1 MSVDAGS
8 VSEADDPVDHDFEF
22 VVKAPAS
29 GSAVGAKA
37 TWTMVDA
44 TGTVSCGQSAALSI
58 PLGFGKTLN
67 YRPKVQGPGI
77 TWVPSN
83 GGGCHDI
90 AVEGI
95 SLTVTQGSVTRR
107 LTADD
112 QCNLSGHQRAATAD
126 WELVV
131 AGGRFQLHALKTH
144 SSLKTRL
151 RYALRVGP
159 GRVASGSVSL
169 VRHYKPGRLI
179 DVSNVDFQP
188 MCVHGRY
195 QPKWY
200 GNTVGCKIPAVFSIR
215 IALTH

>member
-1 MSVDAGS
+1 M
-8 VSEADDPVDHDFEF
+8 
-22 VVKAPAS
+22 
-29 GSAVGAKA
+29 
-37 TWTMVDA
+37 
-44 TGTVSCGQSAALSI
+44 
-58 PLGFGKTLN
+58 
-67 YRPKVQGPGI
+67 
-77 TWVPSN
+77 
-83 GGGCHDI
+83 
-90 AVEGI
+90 
-95 SLTVTQGSVTRR
+95 
-107 LTADD
+107 
-112 QCNLSGHQRAATAD
+112 
-126 WELVV
+126 

-159 GRVASGSVSL
+159 RRVASGSVSL